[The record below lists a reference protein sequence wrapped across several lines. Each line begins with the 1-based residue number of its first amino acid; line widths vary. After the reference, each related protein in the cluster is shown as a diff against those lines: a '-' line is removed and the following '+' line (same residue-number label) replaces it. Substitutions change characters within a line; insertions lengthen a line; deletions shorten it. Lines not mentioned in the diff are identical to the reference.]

1 MYIIFKRLE
10 SALAYIS
17 HVELLLSND
26 SGAVKHVLSRASS
39 NTEFIL
45 KEGQEMEEEEEEREE
60 SQ

>member
-1 MYIIFKRLE
+1 MYIICKRLE
-10 SALAYIS
+10 SAFAYIS

-45 KEGQEMEEEEEEREE
+45 KEEQDMEEEEEREE

>member
-1 MYIIFKRLE
+1 MSVISYVCTLFLRDLSQIF
-10 SALAYIS
+10 AYIS

-45 KEGQEMEEEEEEREE
+45 KEGQEM
-60 SQ
+60 